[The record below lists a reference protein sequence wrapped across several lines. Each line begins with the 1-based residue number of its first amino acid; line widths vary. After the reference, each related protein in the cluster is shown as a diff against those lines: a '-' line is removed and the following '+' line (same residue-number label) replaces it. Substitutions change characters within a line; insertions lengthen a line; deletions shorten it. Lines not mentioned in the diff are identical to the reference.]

1 MGISTMRSILVV
13 FAIAVTAFAVT
24 EVQELGNADAS
35 TSLAKEE
42 GNADG
47 STSEANLAPQD
58 EDEDDDVGEA
68 TGRRGGGGFL
78 STTGSFTLSSNRG
91 GNSETLLGDITEHD
105 AVPDDLA
112 ELVFRDS
119 GHEPEAHGLVTKT
132 FAKRKQGKKGG
143 GEEGSSSTTLG
154 QSAEALERKKSVENT
169 QSS

>member
-13 FAIAVTAFAVT
+13 LAIAVTAFAVT

-58 EDEDDDVGEA
+58 EEEDDDVGEA
-68 TGRRGGGGFL
+68 TGRRGGGFL

-91 GNSETLLGDITEHD
+91 GNSEEDEDELGEG
-105 AVPDDLA
+105 AG
-112 ELVFRDS
+112 R
-119 GHEPEAHGLVTKT
+119 
-132 FAKRKQGKKGG
+132 RGG
-143 GEEGSSSTTLG
+143 GFLSTT
-154 QSAEALERKKSVENT
+154 
-169 QSS
+169 

>member
-13 FAIAVTAFAVT
+13 LAIAVTAFAVT

-58 EDEDDDVGEA
+58 EEEDDDVGEA
-68 TGRRGGGGFL
+68 TGRRGAAGGFL

-91 GNSETLLGDITEHD
+91 GNSEEDEDELGEG
-105 AVPDDLA
+105 AG
-112 ELVFRDS
+112 R
-119 GHEPEAHGLVTKT
+119 
-132 FAKRKQGKKGG
+132 RGG
-143 GEEGSSSTTLG
+143 GRGGFLSTTGSFTL
-154 QSAEALERKKSVENT
+154 
-169 QSS
+169 